1 MATSF
6 RRGALVPAVLCA
18 ALLGLSACG
27 KDDIAQTF
35 TGGSSSKDKQPIPST
50 VNAGAAPA
58 PAQAAAAT
66 PAAAAPAAAAKA
78 GMSEP
83 QPATKMKEVELVDG
97 QPIRE
102 NSQKYRSAR
111 VRDPFRSLITDD
123 EVRTDL
129 VDLGIVTL
137 VGIVQGDV
145 PFAIVEDA
153 DGIAYVLRKGDRVRN
168 GRVVSIKEDMIVA
181 SQTLLGYTTTVQLKL
196 EEENESHG

>member
-1 MATSF
+1 MATKF
-6 RRGALVPAVLCA
+6 HRGALVPAALA
-18 ALLGLSACG
+18 MALLGLSACG
-27 KDDIAQTF
+27 KDEIAQTF

-50 VNAGAAPA
+50 VNAHSASAP
-58 PAQAAAAT
+58 
-66 PAAAAPAAAAKA
+66 APAAAA
-78 GMSEP
+78 EP
-83 QPATKMKEVELVDG
+83 AASPAVAQPEAVQPQAATKMQSVELVDG

-102 NSQKYRSAR
+102 NTQQYRSSR
-111 VRDPFRSLITDD
+111 SRDPFRSLITDD
-123 EVRTDL
+123 EDRTDL
-129 VDLGIVTL
+129 VDLSIVEL

-196 EEENESHG
+196 VEEENESHG